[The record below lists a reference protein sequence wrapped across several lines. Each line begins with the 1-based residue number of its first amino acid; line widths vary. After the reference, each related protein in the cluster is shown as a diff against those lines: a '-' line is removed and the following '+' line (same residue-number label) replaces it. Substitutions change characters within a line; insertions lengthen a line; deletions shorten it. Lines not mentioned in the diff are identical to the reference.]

1 MRFRIARTPIYLSAV
16 VAMVL
21 LGSAASQG
29 SDSPYGGSPV
39 PHHVVVQ
46 EAPYRTIAFIVP
58 VHLPIARSA
67 KQLPTGLPPSV
78 DPPVVPPTT
87 PAATPPV
94 VPARPTPPP
103 VVPVVPAVVP
113 PVTPPTPVVTP
124 PTTPPVVPPV
134 GPAADPPVDPPMVD
148 GVPAAVFAAWSKVN
162 ICEEGGSWA
171 ASGPAYPD
179 GLGISARNWVA
190 YGGGTNLSPAAQIS
204 VAQRIEAAAG
214 MPGYVPDQGGCANW

>member
-1 MRFRIARTPIYLSAV
+1 MVTYGSLPI
-16 VAMVL
+16 
-21 LGSAASQG
+21 
-29 SDSPYGGSPV
+29 

-58 VHLPIARSA
+58 VHLPLARSA
-67 KQLPTGLPPSV
+67 KQLPTGLPSAA
-78 DPPVVPPTT
+78 DPPATPPAT
-87 PAATPPV
+87 PAVTPPV
-94 VPARPTPPP
+94 VPAPPTPPSP
-103 VVPVVPAVVP
+103 APPAVV
-113 PVTPPTPVVTP
+113 
-124 PTTPPVVPPV
+124 
-134 GPAADPPVDPPMVD
+134 PPMVD

>member
-1 MRFRIARTPIYLSAV
+1 MRFRIARTPIYLSVV

-21 LGSAASQG
+21 LGSAVSQG

-58 VHLPIARSA
+58 VRPPIVRSA
-67 KQLPTGLPPSV
+67 RQLPTGLS
-78 DPPVVPPTT
+78 
-87 PAATPPV
+87 
-94 VPARPTPPP
+94 
-103 VVPVVPAVVP
+103 PAVVP
-113 PVTPPTPVVTP
+113 PVDPPATPA
-124 PTTPPVVPPV
+124 VVPPV
-134 GPAADPPVDPPMVD
+134 SPPATPPTVD
-148 GVPAAVFAAWSKVN
+148 GVPAAVFAAWAKVN
-162 ICEEGGSWA
+162 VCEEGGSWA